1 MRFLLLLPCCLL
13 ASIALSAC
21 TDFVEPNQL
30 AFVMGTAVDR
40 AEGGLIEVSDQIVIP
55 SQLSG
60 PPNRGG
66 GSSGDAGSSIV
77 MSATGRDVFE
87 ASEKIQRKMSR
98 RLMTSHRIM
107 LAVSEAFF
115 NENDAGKLFDKL
127 GRDPANNM
135 RDMTIV
141 VRGGSAKEILMLR
154 HPLERLT
161 SIAAGKELQINGLTK
176 FSSRQLI
183 LEHYTDGLR
192 PLLPVLQIEKV
203 RTSSKESTP
212 FAALSGFA
220 VLNKQLRIK
229 GVLDENESAA
239 AVWMSGKG
247 AYQGLTIPWKNGKG
261 LLSFRLVHLKRT
273 IRTRSCGDSKCAE
286 LEVKAQAYL
295 VENTTSLDM
304 SQIRNM
310 TDTERYMNAEIQ
322 RDFQRTMN
330 KIQQWGPDIFGI
342 GEHLHRH
349 YPYWWKSRQH
359 DWDERFK
366 TLDVTVKA
374 DISLISIGSSG
385 GQMK

>member
-1 MRFLLLLPCCLL
+1 MRSLFLLPCCLF
-13 ASIALSAC
+13 AWVALSAC
-21 TDFVEPNQL
+21 KDFVEPNQL

-40 AEGGLIEVSDQIVIP
+40 AEDGLIEVSDQIVIP

-60 PPNRGG
+60 PRDKGG
-66 GSSGDAGSSIV
+66 GSDAGSSIV

-98 RLMTSHRIM
+98 RLMTSHRVLI
-107 LAVSEAFF
+107 AVSEAFF
-115 NENDAGKLFDKL
+115 NEDDAGKLFDKL

-135 RDMTIV
+135 RDTTIV

-161 SIAAGKELQINGLTK
+161 SIAAGKELQINGLTH

-183 LEHYTDGLR
+183 LEHYTDGVR
-192 PLLPVLQIEKV
+192 PLLPVLQIRKLKTGV
-203 RTSSKESTP
+203 KAPVP

-220 VLNKQLRIK
+220 VLNKQLRVK
-229 GVLDENESAA
+229 GILDEDESAA

-247 AYQGLTIPWKNGKG
+247 AYQGMTIPWKNGQG
-261 LLSFRLVHLKRT
+261 YLSFRLVHLKRK

-286 LEVKAQAYL
+286 LVVKAQAYL
-295 VENTTSLDM
+295 LENTTSLDL

-322 RDFQRTMN
+322 KEFQRTVN
-330 KIQQWGPDIFGI
+330 KVQQWGPDIFGI

-349 YPYWWKSRQH
+349 NPYWWKNRRKS
-359 DWDERFK
+359 WDEQFK
-366 TLDVTVKA
+366 TLDLNVKA
-374 DISLISIGSSG
+374 DIRLVSVGSSG